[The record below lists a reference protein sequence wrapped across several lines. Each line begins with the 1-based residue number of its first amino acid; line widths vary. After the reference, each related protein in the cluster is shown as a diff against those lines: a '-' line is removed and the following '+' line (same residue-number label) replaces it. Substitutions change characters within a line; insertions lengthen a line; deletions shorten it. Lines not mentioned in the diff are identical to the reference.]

1 MTLFEYLSVALS
13 IVLAFGATHILGNL
27 RYVFE
32 SGRRYWVHAFIVILI
47 LILYPQNWWA
57 FWDLSRSE
65 NWNSYTFLLS
75 VLGPGIL
82 YMMVVTLIPTAIAP
96 SADWKEHFRSTRPW
110 FYTLTLIYL
119 AWAVVQPIIM
129 LNAPIFHPFRLG
141 QIAFLCATGAGL
153 LLRNDR
159 ADAVFAWVLLGVIIY
174 ATYLRL
180 QPEPWWLQ

>member
-82 YMMVVTLIPTAIAP
+82 YMMVVTLGNPDSNGDDIGACGA
-96 SADWKEHFRSTRPW
+96 A
-110 FYTLTLIYL
+110 LT
-119 AWAVVQPIIM
+119 QPRQ
-129 LNAPIFHPFRLG
+129 HHS
-141 QIAFLCATGAGL
+141 QS
-153 LLRNDR
+153 
-159 ADAVFAWVLLGVIIY
+159 
-174 ATYLRL
+174 
-180 QPEPWWLQ
+180 QPRDCGHHRMP